1 MTINA
6 VNVRFKTNFP
16 NVKTT
21 IITQLNVFGERKY
34 YLWIDKIEPTT
45 VALYYQL
52 SIYQLLKWA
61 LYVPPTFIELVQLK
75 GIHDTIAR
83 RWNSTKNCT
92 VNDSCCRFVQMVNVS
107 HVTSMV
113 WFDSIICLSL
123 SALFLNLDS
132 LTTPIVCDYCL
143 GHFANAHK
151 ILAAN
156 CCWW

>member
-92 VNDSCCRFVQMVNVS
+92 VNDSCCRFVQIGECFTCNIHGLIRFYHLS
-107 HVTSMV
+107 ES
-113 WFDSIICLSL
+113 FSIILESW
-123 SALFLNLDS
+123 F
-132 LTTPIVCDYCL
+132 THYTYCVWL
-143 GHFANAHK
+143 LPRPFCQRA
-151 ILAAN
+151 
-156 CCWW
+156 